1 MDVFTRIIFVVY
13 LESVHG
19 TVVLPTSGPPEPH
32 PIDPRRNGEWLMLIN
47 IRLVHWEWFHQPARV
62 VYILISRSGPLGMVP
77 PAS

>member
-1 MDVFTRIIFVVY
+1 MDVSSTHYMDVFTIVY
-13 LESVHG
+13 LESVH
-19 TVVLPTSGPPEPH
+19 EPH